1 MQNGKTIDTPLLRGS
16 TTEFPVDDVLSI
28 ERQNVHI
35 KQDFLF
41 EDNFKGDHLEF
52 NFPIEG
58 QVELEINQKYMH
70 SKAAKDL
77 VSLSAFEHKA
87 SSVYVKAGET
97 IKQLSINLNPNVYFK
112 DFAFT
117 KKLTKAKTNVYK
129 VSGSDAYINAIVQK
143 LYGTNPHDSL
153 RRAEM
158 RDLVYELIEY
168 CVAKISG
175 NLAYHRCITRN
186 DLAVVKDLR
195 GYIEANFLKKL
206 SLSQIST
213 LVHSNEFK
221 LKKDYR
227 EVYGETIFETIRKQR
242 MQYAAKLILRGEHSL
257 NEIAYLC
264 GYESYP
270 SFYKTFK
277 KYFSHAPGYK
287 KSV

>member
-1 MQNGKTIDTPLLRGS
+1 MRGS
-16 TTEFPVDDVLSI
+16 TIEFPVDDVLSI

-41 EDNFKGDHLEF
+41 EDNFEGDHLEF

-58 QVELEINQKYMH
+58 RVELEINQKYMH

-77 VSLSAFEHKA
+77 VSLSAFEHHA

-97 IKQLSINLNPNVYFK
+97 IKQLSINLNPKVYFK

-117 KKLTKAKTNVYK
+117 RKLTKDMTNIYK
-129 VSGSDAYINAIVQK
+129 VSGSDSYISDIVNK
-143 LYGTNPHDSL
+143 LYVVEPNDNL
-153 RRAEM
+153 LRAEM
-158 RDLVYELIEY
+158 RDLVYDLIEY

-175 NLAYHRCITRN
+175 NRAYHRCITRN
-186 DLAVVKDLR
+186 DLAAIKDLR
-195 GYIEANFLKKL
+195 AYIEANFLKKL
-206 SLSQIST
+206 SLSQISN
-213 LVHSNEFK
+213 LALSNEFK
-221 LKKDYR
+221 IKKDYR

-242 MQYAAKLILRGEHSL
+242 MQHAAKLILRGELSL
-257 NEIAYLC
+257 NEIAYIC

-277 KYFSHAPGYK
+277 KYFSHSPGYK